1 LRQDR
6 LNDLAA
12 PTLIE
17 TKADDA
23 IEQIVPFRDPVEHA
37 LNGSVAQRVYSR
49 HVEMWTTERRGVE
62 PPG

>member
-37 LNGSVAQRVYSR
+37 LNGSVA
-49 HVEMWTTERRGVE
+49 
-62 PPG
+62 